1 VWFASF
7 TTHYSFTI
15 KINSS
20 NEFVMQKHFEK
31 GKKETR
37 RPEERDNFRDDS
49 KKKKLKQVEKTKY
62 RQKSY
67 ESEEEDA

>member
-1 VWFASF
+1 MWFSIF
-7 TTHYSFTI
+7 TNHSSLNN

-20 NEFVMQKHFEK
+20 KEFVMQKHFEK

-62 RQKSY
+62 RQKGY
-67 ESEEEDA
+67 ETEEEDA